1 MRRGTKKPADFLA
14 QLPAVPPSRLA
25 GNALLEGELARV
37 AAGRALAGMDTARY
51 NLEPPPPAKRGDAAA
66 WASAVDNARAQ
77 LEHQHTR
84 LLNLELLIK
93 YGPDAWRAHN
103 ERLALHVRGQEGEAA
118 AVRRDT
124 EALNRE
130 RKLQQTAA
138 GRELAA
144 LEAEYLGAVRKNAG
158 IEAACRALE
167 AEVAA
172 LRAAGAGGQQQQ
184 QQQNGG
190 GQQQNGQHEGMQQ

>member
-14 QLPAVPPSRLA
+14 QLPPVPPSRLA
-25 GNALLEGELARV
+25 GNALLEEELARV
-37 AAGRALAGMDTARY
+37 AAGRPLTGMDTSRY
-51 NLEPPPPAKRGDAAA
+51 SLEPPPPAKRGDPVA
-66 WASAVDNARAQ
+66 WAAAVDNARAQ

-103 ERLALHVRGQEGEAA
+103 ERLALHVRTQEGEAA
-118 AVRRDT
+118 ALRRET

-144 LEAEYLGAVRKNAG
+144 LEGEYLAAVRKNAD
-158 IEAACRALE
+158 IEAACLAME
-167 AEVAA
+167 AEVAV
-172 LRAAGAGGQQQQ
+172 LRAAAAGQQQQ
-184 QQQNGG
+184 QQKQNGG
-190 GQQQNGQHEGMQQ
+190 GQQQNGQHEGQ